1 MPAFKSK
8 IDIQS
13 ADFHNNTENMGKL
26 VDDLQDKLQKSA
38 LGGSEIARKKHSG
51 RGKLLPR
58 ERVSLLLDPGSPFLE
73 FSALAALDV
82 YEEDCSCSRN
92 DFRHRACLRN

>member
-26 VDDLQDKLQKSA
+26 VDDLQEKLQESA
-38 LGGSEIARKKHSG
+38 LGGSEKSTKKT
-51 RGKLLPR
+51 
-58 ERVSLLLDPGSPFLE
+58 
-73 FSALAALDV
+73 
-82 YEEDCSCSRN
+82 
-92 DFRHRACLRN
+92 

>member
-26 VDDLQDKLQKSA
+26 IDDLQEKLQKTA
-38 LGGSEIARKKHSG
+38 LGGSEEARKKHRDRKS
-51 RGKLLPR
+51 
-58 ERVSLLLDPGSPFLE
+58 V
-73 FSALAALDV
+73 V
-82 YEEDCSCSRN
+82 
-92 DFRHRACLRN
+92 